1 MKISEMNNVLIF
13 TYYILGDSMALKGV
27 VLDSGHGGS
36 DVGASGNGIIEKD
49 LTLKISKYM
58 YDRLKALGIP
68 VKMTRDSD
76 ITLDPKERVRVVR
89 DQFGNGSDVV
99 VVSNHI
105 NAGGAEGAEV
115 IYALRNNS
123 RLASK
128 ILDELEKSG
137 QVVRKY
143 YQRRLPSDTSK
154 DYYYIIRD
162 TPNNQTVIVEY
173 GFLDNTTDAQ
183 KLKNNYEKYAE
194 AVVKAIAEYGGYKY
208 TPVAGSDYYVV
219 KKGDS
224 LWSIART
231 YGLTVEKLKS
241 LNNLSSNTL
250 NIGDVLLI
258 KSDSTNS
265 NDEVDGYEYY
275 TVVKGDSLYSIARKY
290 NLTVDELKNMNN
302 LSSNTLSIGQKLIIG
317 KTTYSN
323 VYIVKKGDTL
333 YSIARNYN
341 TTVDEIKKANNLSS
355 NSLSIGQE
363 LVIPTKSENQTVSTQ
378 TYTVKKGDT
387 LYNIA
392 KNFNTTVTDIK
403 KLNNLNSNILSVGQ
417 KLIIPS

>member
-1 MKISEMNNVLIF
+1 MNNVLIF

-36 DVGASGNGIIEKD
+36 DVGASSNGIIEKD

-76 ITLDPKERVRVVR
+76 ITLDPKNRVRVVQ

-208 TPVAGSDYYVV
+208 TPVAGSDYYIV

-290 NLTVDELKNMNN
+290 NLTVDELKSMNN

-323 VYIVKKGDTL
+323 VYTVKKGDTL

>member
-1 MKISEMNNVLIF
+1 M
-13 TYYILGDSMALKGV
+13 
-27 VLDSGHGGS
+27 
-36 DVGASGNGIIEKD
+36 
-49 LTLKISKYM
+49 
-58 YDRLKALGIP
+58 
-68 VKMTRDSD
+68 
-76 ITLDPKERVRVVR
+76 
-89 DQFGNGSDVV
+89 
-99 VVSNHI
+99 
-105 NAGGAEGAEV
+105 
-115 IYALRNNS
+115 
-123 RLASK
+123 ASK

-137 QVVRKY
+137 QIVRKY
-143 YQRRLPSDTSK
+143 YQRRLPSATSK

-290 NLTVDELKNMNN
+290 NLTVDELKSMNN

>member
-1 MKISEMNNVLIF
+1 M
-13 TYYILGDSMALKGV
+13 
-27 VLDSGHGGS
+27 
-36 DVGASGNGIIEKD
+36 
-49 LTLKISKYM
+49 
-58 YDRLKALGIP
+58 
-68 VKMTRDSD
+68 
-76 ITLDPKERVRVVR
+76 
-89 DQFGNGSDVV
+89 
-99 VVSNHI
+99 
-105 NAGGAEGAEV
+105 
-115 IYALRNNS
+115 
-123 RLASK
+123 ASK

-173 GFLDNTTDAQ
+173 GFLDNTMDAQ

-275 TVVKGDSLYSIARKY
+275 TVVKGDTIF
-290 NLTVDELKNMNN
+290 MGNN
-302 LSSNTLSIGQKLIIG
+302 E
-317 KTTYSN
+317 Y
-323 VYIVKKGDTL
+323 Y
-333 YSIARNYN
+333 
-341 TTVDEIKKANNLSS
+341 
-355 NSLSIGQE
+355 
-363 LVIPTKSENQTVSTQ
+363 
-378 TYTVKKGDT
+378 
-387 LYNIA
+387 
-392 KNFNTTVTDIK
+392 
-403 KLNNLNSNILSVGQ
+403 
-417 KLIIPS
+417 

>member
-1 MKISEMNNVLIF
+1 M
-13 TYYILGDSMALKGV
+13 
-27 VLDSGHGGS
+27 
-36 DVGASGNGIIEKD
+36 
-49 LTLKISKYM
+49 
-58 YDRLKALGIP
+58 
-68 VKMTRDSD
+68 
-76 ITLDPKERVRVVR
+76 
-89 DQFGNGSDVV
+89 
-99 VVSNHI
+99 
-105 NAGGAEGAEV
+105 
-115 IYALRNNS
+115 
-123 RLASK
+123 
-128 ILDELEKSG
+128 
-137 QVVRKY
+137 
-143 YQRRLPSDTSK
+143 
-154 DYYYIIRD
+154 
-162 TPNNQTVIVEY
+162 
-173 GFLDNTTDAQ
+173 
-183 KLKNNYEKYAE
+183 
-194 AVVKAIAEYGGYKY
+194 
-208 TPVAGSDYYVV
+208 
-219 KKGDS
+219 
-224 LWSIART
+224 
-231 YGLTVEKLKS
+231 
-241 LNNLSSNTL
+241 
-250 NIGDVLLI
+250 I

-290 NLTVDELKNMNN
+290 NLTVDELKSMNN

>member
-1 MKISEMNNVLIF
+1 MNNVLIF

-36 DVGASGNGIIEKD
+36 DVGASSNGIIEKD

-76 ITLDPKERVRVVR
+76 ITLDPKDRVRVVQ

-290 NLTVDELKNMNN
+290 NLTVDELKSMNN

-323 VYIVKKGDTL
+323 VYTVKKGDTL